1 MASKKRGR
9 ERLVTCAACGRT
21 MPKDKAVKFG
31 KVTVFST
38 ELKTGDDVK
47 TTTFIENYYC
57 ISCGK
62 HRRIF
67 EKLKSKAARQAAN
80 RDGNFRPP
88 TDRWNS
94 GPRW

>member
-21 MPKDKAVKFG
+21 MPKDKAVKFS
-31 KVTVFST
+31 KVNVFST
-38 ELKTGDDVK
+38 ELKTNEDVK
-47 TTTFIENYYC
+47 ATTFIESYYC

-62 HRRIF
+62 HRKIF
-67 EKLKSKAARQAAN
+67 EKLKKRAALQASRN
-80 RDGNFRPP
+80 VNFRPP